1 MFDESEDLPETMKMP
16 NLYVSHR
23 FTEAENLI
31 SPVPVSEPEPAPDG
45 FPLKT
50 VCIAC
55 VTDLRFGAS
64 GWGTDYCKKRDSLP
78 CTRIRPRL
86 GLNLHIR

>member
-1 MFDESEDLPETMKMP
+1 MKMP
-16 NLYVSHR
+16 NLHVSLR
-23 FTEAENLI
+23 STEAENLI
-31 SPVPVSEPEPAPDG
+31 SPMPVTEPVPPPEPDG

-50 VCIAC
+50 VCIAY
-55 VTDLRFGAS
+55 VPQPLRFGAS
-64 GWGTDYCKKRDSLP
+64 GWGTGAGTDYCKKWDSLP